1 MESIE
6 LSLLKLIRSLKNTT
20 SLSFRMMRTTKVSY
34 ESITLYESLVIG
46 TGHWQASGVLLKISL
61 VQSAQVLFPH
71 CSCET

>member
-46 TGHWQASGVLLKISL
+46 KL
-61 VQSAQVLFPH
+61 VEFS
-71 CSCET
+71 